1 MINLKG
7 TGVAMVT
14 PFDDKGAVDY
24 NGLKK
29 LTRHLINGGIEY
41 LVVHGTTGENVTL
54 TKEEKIKT
62 LACVVEENNGALPVI
77 LGLGGNNT
85 AETAKFFSNSI
96 FDQGVNGILS
106 VSPYYNKPT
115 QEGIYQHY
123 KFISE
128 QSDLPI
134 IMYNVPGRTSSN
146 MLPETTL
153 RLAELKNIVAIK
165 EASGDMEQIM
175 HLIAHKPKD
184 FYVISGDDPIA
195 FPLAAAGGDGVISVI
210 GNAFPKEFSDMFRAT
225 FANNMDL
232 ARELHYKCLPIIP
245 KLFQEGNP
253 AGVKEVLRFLG
264 VCGNQV
270 RLPLVP
276 VSSQLSAD
284 LKKCTDTILS

>member
-14 PFDDKGAVDY
+14 PFNTDGSVDY
-24 NGLKK
+24 PALKK
-29 LTRHLINGGIEY
+29 LTRHLINGGVDY

-54 TKEEKIKT
+54 SIDEKAKT
-62 LACVVEENNGALPVI
+62 LATVVEENNGKLPIV
-77 LGLGGNNT
+77 LGIGSNHTL
-85 AETAKFFSNSI
+85 EVAKLYSN
-96 FDQGVNGILS
+96 DLLEKGVQGILS

-115 QEGIYQHY
+115 QEGIFQHY
-123 KFISE
+123 KYLSE

-134 IMYNVPGRTSSN
+134 VMYNVPGRTGSN

-165 EASGDMEQIM
+165 EASGNMEQIM
-175 HLIAHKPKD
+175 QIIAHKPEG

-195 FPLAAAGGDGVISVI
+195 YPLATVGCDGVISVVA
-210 GNAFPKEFSDMFRAT
+210 NAFPRQFSDMFRAA
-225 FANNMDL
+225 FANDFEK
-232 ARELHYKCLPIIP
+232 AKALHYTCLPIIP
-245 KLFQEGNP
+245 QLFKEGNP

-264 VCGNQV
+264 ICGNFV

-276 VSSQLSAD
+276 VSAELSKE
-284 LKKCTDTILS
+284 LKISTDSILA

>member
-7 TGVAMVT
+7 TGVALVT
-14 PFDDKGAVDY
+14 PFDGAGEVDY
-24 NGLKK
+24 TGLKK
-29 LTRHLINGGIEY
+29 LTRHLIDGGIEY

-54 TKEEKIKT
+54 SPDEKAKT
-62 LACVVEENNGALPVI
+62 LACVVEENNGKLPVI
-77 LGLGGNNT
+77 LGLGGNDT
-85 AETAKFFSNSI
+85 RETAKLFNNSV
-96 FDQGVNGILS
+96 FDKGVDGILS

-115 QEGIYQHY
+115 QEGIYQHF

-146 MLPETTL
+146 MLPDTTL
-153 RLAELKNIVAIK
+153 RLAEIETIVAIK

-175 HLIAHKPKD
+175 HLIANKPKD
-184 FYVISGDDPIA
+184 FFVISGDDPIA

-210 GNAFPKEFSDMFRAT
+210 GNAFPREFSEMFRAT
-225 FANNMDL
+225 FSGNMDL

-264 VCGNQV
+264 ICGNEV
-270 RLPLVP
+270 RLPLVA
-276 VSSQLSAD
+276 VSDALSSE
-284 LKKCTDTILS
+284 LKKMTDTILA

>member
-1 MINLKG
+1 M
-7 TGVAMVT
+7 AMVT

-24 NGLKK
+24 NGLTK
-29 LTRHLINGGIEY
+29 LTHHLIDGGIDY

-54 TKEEKIKT
+54 NAEEKKKT
-62 LACVVEENNGALPVI
+62 LATVVEANNGKLPII

-85 AETAKFFSNSI
+85 ADTAKLFSNLV
-96 FDQGVNGILS
+96 FDSGVDGILS

-115 QEGIYQHY
+115 QEGIFQHY
-123 KFISE
+123 KYLSE

-153 RLAELKNIVAIK
+153 RLAELKNIVAVK

-175 HLIAHKPKD
+175 HVIAHKPKD
-184 FYVISGDDPIA
+184 FFVISGDDPLA

-210 GNAFPKEFSDMFRAT
+210 ANAFPRAFSDMFRAT
-225 FANNMDL
+225 FQSDMAL

-253 AGVKEVLRFLG
+253 AGVKEVLRFLDI
-264 VCGNQV
+264 CGNNV
-270 RLPLVP
+270 RLPLMP
-276 VSSQLSAD
+276 VSQELSTA
-284 LKKCTDTILS
+284 LKQCTDTILA

>member
-14 PFDDKGAVDY
+14 PFDANGAVDY
-24 NGLKK
+24 RGLKK
-29 LTRHLINGGIEY
+29 LTRHLIDGGIEY

-54 TKEEKIKT
+54 TADEKAKT
-62 LACVVEENNGALPVI
+62 LATVVEENNGKLPVI
-77 LGLGGNNT
+77 LGIGGNNT
-85 AETAKFFSNSI
+85 AETAKLFSNSL
-96 FDQGVNGILS
+96 FEKGVNGILS

-115 QEGIYQHY
+115 QEGIYQHF
-123 KFISE
+123 KIISE

-153 RLAELKNIVAIK
+153 RLAELNNIVAIK
-165 EASGDMEQIM
+165 EASGNMEQIM
-175 HLIAHKPKD
+175 EVIANKPKD

-225 FANNMDL
+225 FKGDMEA
-232 ARELHYKCLPIIP
+232 ARELHYRCLPIIP

-264 VCGNQV
+264 VCGNNV

-276 VSSQLSAD
+276 VSSGLSAD
-284 LKKCTDTILS
+284 LKKCTDAILT